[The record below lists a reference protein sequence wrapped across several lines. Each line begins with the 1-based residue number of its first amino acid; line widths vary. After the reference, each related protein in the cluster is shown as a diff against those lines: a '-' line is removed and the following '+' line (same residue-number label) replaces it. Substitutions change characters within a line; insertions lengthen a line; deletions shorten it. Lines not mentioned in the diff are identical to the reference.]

1 MTETPG
7 AQTQAAKAAARK
19 RSPRQPKAQAPQP
32 EPQVASITEVTA
44 TPDTHV
50 MSRPYPNV
58 HELWSRVME
67 SVRSVAKGDFNQDQ
81 GFKFRG
87 VDAVVDAV
95 GPALRQHKVH
105 IRPRKVEL
113 VSTTEYTTK
122 RGARM
127 VNRVVKVKWKVTGPQ
142 GDSFVGESVGE
153 AADAGDKSLSK
164 AQSVAYRMYLLQ
176 ALAIP
181 TGESDPDADAHERDT
196 PAANEGYYWDQQQE
210 RQYSR
215 QRPPQPQQSR
225 SDRDNGSMRQ
235 ERAGEEN
242 QAAPVDNAEARKEL
256 WVTAKGLGWEW
267 NALAARFKSDYG
279 METKQADA
287 ATIESFMGVIIAEA
301 QAEEDR
307 AIQAVQE
314 GLGGKPIDEAQT
326 TGGVL

>member
-1 MTETPG
+1 VSEPTKAPAKKTIPRRAAPKKPG
-7 AQTQAAKAAARK
+7 
-19 RSPRQPKAQAPQP
+19 P
-32 EPQVASITEVTA
+32 EHNPADVVEVTG
-44 TPDTHV
+44 TPDTGQTWPTNA

-67 SVRSVAKGDFNQDQ
+67 SVRSVAKGDFNEDQ

-105 IRPRKVEL
+105 IRPHKVRL
-113 VSTTEYTTK
+113 ISTTEYTTK

-181 TGESDPDADAHERDT
+181 TGERDPDADAHERDT
-196 PAANEGYYWDQQQE
+196 PAAGEGYYWNQQQE

-215 QRPPQPQQSR
+215 QRSSQGQQYPSQADYDKDVRGHLPPV
-225 SDRDNGSMRQ
+225 
-235 ERAGEEN
+235 GEEN
-242 QAAPVDNAEARKEL
+242 HDIEEARKQM
-256 WVTAKGLGWEW
+256 WKTCKGLGWQW
-267 NALAARFKSDYG
+267 NPLAARF
-279 METKQADA
+279 QADHGGRETSQ
-287 ATIESFMGVIIAEA
+287 ATTEELEAFTAELVREA
-301 QAEEDR
+301 EEEEDR
-307 AIQAVQE
+307 AKKAAADV
-314 GLGGKPIDEAQT
+314 LGAKQIE
-326 TGGVL
+326 GGVL